1 MKIFGIG
8 MNYSRHTTELED
20 VLKDN
25 TARLAANEPVIF
37 TKCDSALLRPG
48 NPFFLP
54 DYTKQCEHEAELVVR
69 IGHMG
74 RSIPERWVM
83 RYIDAMTVGI
93 DFTAR
98 DLQQQLSAK
107 GLPWDLAKGFDGSAA
122 IGEWV
127 HVDEHTNLQDVSFRL
142 EKNGVCV
149 QEANSRD
156 MIHSVTYIVSYI
168 SQFFTLKTGDLIYTG
183 TPAGVGTVQMDD
195 HLVGYLQGEK
205 RMDFFVK

>member
-8 MNYSRHTTELED
+8 MNYSKHTDELD
-20 VLKDN
+20 GVLKDHN
-25 TARLAANEPVIF
+25 ARLAANEPVVF

-48 NPFFLP
+48 TPFFLP
-54 DYTKQCEHEAELVVR
+54 DYTQQCEHEAELVVR

-83 RYIDAMTVGI
+83 RYIDAMTIGV

-98 DLQQQLSAK
+98 DLQQRLSAK

-122 IGEWV
+122 VGEWV
-127 HVDEHTNLQDVSFRL
+127 PVDEQTDLQNITFRL

-149 QEANSRD
+149 QEGHTRD
-156 MIHSVTYIVSYI
+156 MIHSVQHIISYI
-168 SQFFTLKTGDLIYTG
+168 SRYFTLKTGDLIYTG
-183 TPAGVGTVQMDD
+183 TPVGVDAVKIGD